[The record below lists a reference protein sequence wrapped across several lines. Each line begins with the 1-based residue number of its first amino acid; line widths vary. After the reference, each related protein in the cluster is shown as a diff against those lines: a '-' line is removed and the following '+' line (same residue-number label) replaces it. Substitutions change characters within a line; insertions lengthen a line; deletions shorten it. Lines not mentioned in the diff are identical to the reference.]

1 MDQKATPSA
10 TASENQRRYSKQY
23 IEIKWRT
30 ERDSNPRYGCPY
42 TRVPG
47 VRLQPL
53 GHLSVASSVPL
64 EWAQYTDAADEGKH
78 LMKFF
83 LSNWSELGDS

>member
-1 MDQKATPSA
+1 M
-10 TASENQRRYSKQY
+10 
-23 IEIKWRT
+23 
-30 ERDSNPRYGCPY
+30 
-42 TRVPG
+42 
-47 VRLQPL
+47 RLQPL

-83 LSNWSELGDS
+83 LSNWSELGDSLFEHSEMFEFIPKNAGSIIRFLER